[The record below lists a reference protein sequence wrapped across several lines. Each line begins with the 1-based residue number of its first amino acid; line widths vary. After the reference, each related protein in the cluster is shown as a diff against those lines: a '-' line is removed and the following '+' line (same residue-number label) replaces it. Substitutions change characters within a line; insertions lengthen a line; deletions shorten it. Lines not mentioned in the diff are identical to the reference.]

1 MLLVR
6 GLFLGKMVFSLKFS
20 VSCNEG
26 EKIYI
31 GELTTNDHGVSGKV
45 YSCGNNQL
53 VFENFKYDGLAPD
66 ATFWVG
72 TEGNEPSTNGIL
84 LTYPFEGKFYD
95 PEDFSAPV
103 LNKAFDGTQGD
114 IVLPLPDDVKVSV
127 LKWISIWSREY
138 LLNFGELIIE
148 DDPKTENELD
158 YETEIDESKIRIR
171 FLLTFYY

>member
-1 MLLVR
+1 MIILNTYHPLKIISHQ
-6 GLFLGKMVFSLKFS
+6 KMNMIIKKMI
-20 VSCNEG
+20 NQ
-26 EKIYI
+26 KITI
-31 GELTTNDHGVSGKV
+31 KDHGVSGKV

-53 VFENFKYDGLAPD
+53 VFENFKFDGLGPD

-72 TEGNEPSTNGIL
+72 MEGNEPSVDGIL

-114 IVLPLPDDVKVSV
+114 IVLPLPNDVKVSD

-138 LLNFGELIIE
+138 LLNFGDFIFK
-148 DDPKTENELD
+148 DDQMEEESEFEGGLKGGTVSPKPEN
-158 YETEIDESKIRIR
+158 KP
-171 FLLTFYY
+171 

>member
-1 MLLVR
+1 M
-6 GLFLGKMVFSLKFS
+6 FFFIIFSA
-20 VSCNEG
+20 SCDER
-26 EKIYI
+26 EKIYL
-31 GELTTNDHGVSGKV
+31 GDLTGTKIPTNDHGVSGKV

-72 TEGNEPSTNGIL
+72 VEGNEPSTDGIL
-84 LTYPFEGKFYD
+84 LTYPYEGKFYN

-114 IVLPLPDDVKVSV
+114 IVLPLPDDVKVSD

-148 DDPKTENELD
+148 DDPKTGNELD
-158 YETEIDESKIRIR
+158 YNTDTNESFTDDLI
-171 FLLTFYY
+171 